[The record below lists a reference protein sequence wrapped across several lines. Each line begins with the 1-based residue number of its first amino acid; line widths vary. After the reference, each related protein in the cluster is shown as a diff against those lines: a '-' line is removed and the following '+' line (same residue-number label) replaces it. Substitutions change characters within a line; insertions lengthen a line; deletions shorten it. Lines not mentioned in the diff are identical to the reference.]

1 MASGSTYEQQHPS
14 PPAGPPELPEG
25 AARFPRWPAWYGPVG
40 LVCAFVI
47 ATLAYLIVKS
57 IAVAGGADPDHDSHT
72 VTLLA
77 VIFQDVILV
86 ATAVGL
92 ASLTRKPK
100 PWHFGLRRARF
111 WPTVGWA
118 GLGLLTF
125 YVCAAAY
132 AAAVHPHGQQKVA
145 EDLGAKNGSTLAIAA
160 AAFAVIVIAPACE
173 EMFFRGFFYRALRT
187 RMGVAAAALIDGVV
201 FGAIH
206 AAGSPATLLP
216 ILALLG
222 VIFCLV
228 YERTGTIFA
237 TIALHSI
244 NNTISYAA
252 TVHDGG
258 VAAAVFGVC
267 TLTACVLVPRALPA
281 QPPAF
286 A

>member
-1 MASGSTYEQQHPS
+1 MAYGGTYERHPA
-14 PPAGPPELPEG
+14 PPSGPPELPEG
-25 AARFPRWPAWYGPVG
+25 AESFPPWPAWYGPVG

-47 ATLAYLIVKS
+47 ATIAYLVVKS
-57 IAVAGGADPDHDSHT
+57 VAVAGGADPNHDSHT
-72 VTLLA
+72 VTLVA
-77 VIFQDVILV
+77 VILQDLILV
-86 ATAVGL
+86 GTAVGL
-92 ASLTRKPK
+92 AALTRRPR

-118 GLGLLTF
+118 ALGLLTF
-125 YVCAAAY
+125 YVAAAAY
-132 AAAVHPHGQQKVA
+132 AAAVHPHGQQRVA
-145 EDLGAKNGSTLAIAA
+145 EDLGAKHGSTLAIAA
-160 AAFAVIVIAPACE
+160 AAFAVIVVAPTCE
-173 EMFFRGFFYRALRT
+173 ELFFRGFFYRALRT
-187 RMGVAAAALIDGVV
+187 RMGIVAAALIDGLV

-206 AAGSPATLLP
+206 AQGSPASFLP

-252 TVHDGG
+252 SVHGG
-258 VAAAVFGVC
+258 AGSAAILGACMVG
-267 TLTACVLVPRALPA
+267 ACVLVPRALPERS
-281 QPPAF
+281 PAL